1 MTANRFLHFHFLA
14 FSRSH
19 FPLLS
24 ISIPKCDDVSLLVKQ
39 QIANANVEKSK
50 KKQKNIKNESYA
62 EVNNYKKMK

>member
-1 MTANRFLHFHFLA
+1 MTANRFLHFHFLP
-14 FSRSH
+14 FLRSH

-39 QIANANVEKSK
+39 RIANANVEKSK
-50 KKQKNIKNESYA
+50 KNKKHQKRIIYA